1 MTDERVTLVTGFPNF
16 RATHLVSHLLSQEA
30 GDVWVVVTA
39 RDMAAVERFAA
50 ALPAPSAGRF
60 RWFCG
65 DPSAIDMGLAGQEY
79 RELCRRVTCI
89 QHLSQAVGPSFGKEP
104 YEELNVGGMREA
116 LELAR
121 AAERLGA
128 LVAHSGLVV
137 SGDRQGYVSERE
149 LVAGQ
154 RFSGAGPATL
164 ARAELMA
171 RASMDRLPIVV
182 LRSGQVVGPSA
193 TGAVDTLDG
202 VYLLILLVLNS
213 PQDLSALLPDWGEAP
228 LHVVPVDHF
237 VQAADV
243 LGRREDA
250 LGQTLHL
257 TDSKPMTVRLAFNR
271 CMKIRERLAEEGLSV
286 PPPSAALR
294 RDGVLRD
301 SLQTILWRPRAFI
314 NSTFR
319 KVRYGT
325 EHAELLLGSGLECPP
340 LESYFEQLVRHVAQA
355 IAYSPASPASARA
368 RAPDDGAA
376 SAPR

>member
-1 MTDERVTLVTGFPNF
+1 MLERQVTFVTGFPNF
-16 RATHLVSHLLSQEA
+16 RATHLVSHVLGQGQ
-30 GDVWVVVTA
+30 GDVWVVVKPA
-39 RDMAAVERFAA
+39 DLAVAERFAA
-50 ALPAPSAGRF
+50 ALPAASAARF
-60 RWFCG
+60 RWFSG

-89 QHLSQAVGPSFGKEP
+89 QHLSQAPGPSFGKEP
-104 YEELNVGGMREA
+104 YEEINVGGMREA

-121 AAERLGA
+121 AAERLSV
-128 LVAHSGLVV
+128 LVAHSGVAV
-137 SGDRQGYVSERE
+137 SGDRQGYVSEAE

-154 RFSGAGPATL
+154 RFTGAGPATL

-193 TGAVDTLDG
+193 TGAVDTLEG
-202 VYLLILLVLNS
+202 VYLLILLILNS

-243 LGRREDA
+243 LSRREDV

-257 TDSKPMTVRLAFNR
+257 TDPTPMTVRLAFNR
-271 CMKIRERLAEEGLSV
+271 CMKIRERLAEEGLPV
-286 PPPSAALR
+286 PPASAALR

-301 SLQTILWRPRAFI
+301 SLQAILWRPRTFI
-314 NSTFR
+314 NATFR

-325 EHAELLLGSGLECPP
+325 EQAARLLAGSGLACPP
-340 LESYFEQLVRHVAQA
+340 LESYFEQLVRHVARA
-355 IAYSPASPASARA
+355 IT
-368 RAPDDGAA
+368 
-376 SAPR
+376 

>member
-1 MTDERVTLVTGFPNF
+1 MLEQQVTLVTGFPNF
-16 RATHLVSHLLSQEA
+16 RATHLVSHVLAHGQGE
-30 GDVWVVVTA
+30 VWVVVTP
-39 RDMAAVERFAA
+39 RDLAVVERFAA
-50 ALPAPSAGRF
+50 ALPAPSAARF
-60 RWFCG
+60 RWFSG

-89 QHLSQAVGPSFGKEP
+89 QHLSQAAGPSFGKEP

-121 AAERLGA
+121 AAERLGV
-128 LVAHSGLVV
+128 LVAHSGVAV
-137 SGDRQGYVSERE
+137 SGDRQGYVSEAE

-154 RFSGAGPATL
+154 RFAGAGPATL

-182 LRSGQVVGPSA
+182 LRSGQVVGPSS
-193 TGAVDTLDG
+193 TGAVDTLEG
-202 VYLLILLVLNS
+202 VYLLILLILNS

-243 LGRREDA
+243 LSRRE
-250 LGQTLHL
+250 GVSSQTLHL
-257 TDSKPMTVRLAFNR
+257 TDPTPMTVRMAFNR

-294 RDGVLRD
+294 RDSVVRD
-301 SLQTILWRPRAFI
+301 SLQAILWRPRTFI
-314 NSTFR
+314 NATFR

-325 EHAELLLGSGLECPP
+325 EQAERLLGGSGLVCPP
-340 LESYFEQLVRHVAQA
+340 LESYFEQLVRHVARA
-355 IAYSPASPASARA
+355 IA
-368 RAPDDGAA
+368 
-376 SAPR
+376 